1 VVGALEAVIVGALQG
16 VLEWLPVSSEGN
28 LVLFMVSLLGLEA
41 TETLRLAV
49 FLHLG
54 TGFAALIYYRKQVVE
69 ILLGSSEDSRRL
81 RLLLTIITVITG
93 VIGLP
98 AYMLLDFSVAQGETI
113 MIVTGLALLGTGMM
127 QRGDRSEG
135 HRNLSKLTWTETL
148 LLGVSQGLSI
158 IPGLSRS
165 GVTTSFLIVRGFS
178 VLESFKLS
186 FLMSIP
192 ASFAAGFGLM
202 ALEGA
207 TVSQASLIGLF
218 SAAVT
223 GFIAMGTL
231 IRLAERTSFWK
242 ICVGL
247 GVVALLAST
256 PTLVGLLIR

>member
-1 VVGALEAVIVGALQG
+1 MVGALEAVIVGALQG

-41 TETLRLAV
+41 AETLRLAV

-54 TGFAALIYYRKQVVE
+54 TGFAALSYYHEQVVE
-69 ILLGSSEDSRRL
+69 ILFGRSEEGKRQ
-81 RLLLTIITVITG
+81 RLLLTIITLVTG
-93 VIGLP
+93 VVGLP
-98 AYMLLDFSVAQGETI
+98 VYMLLNLSVVQGDTI
-113 MIVTGLALLGTGMM
+113 MIVTGLALLGTGLM
-127 QRGDRSEG
+127 QRRDRSEG
-135 HRNLSKLTWTETL
+135 HRSLSELTWTETL

-165 GVTTSFLIVRGFS
+165 GITTSFLIVRGFS
-178 VLESFKLS
+178 VGESFKLS

-202 ALEGA
+202 VLEGV

-218 SAAVT
+218 SAGVT
-223 GFIAMGTL
+223 GFIAMGAL
-231 IRLAERTSFWK
+231 IRLAERISFWK

-247 GVVALLAST
+247 GAVALIAST

>member
-1 VVGALEAVIVGALQG
+1 MVGALEAVIVGALQG

-49 FLHLG
+49 FLHIG
-54 TGFAALIYYRKQVVE
+54 TGFAALIYYREQVVE
-69 ILLGSSEDSRRL
+69 ILLGKSEDGKRL
-81 RLLLTIITVITG
+81 RLLLTVITFVTG
-93 VIGLP
+93 VVGLP
-98 AYMLLDFSVAQGETI
+98 VYLLLDVSVVQGETI
-113 MIVTGLALLGTGMM
+113 MIVTGLALILTGLM
-127 QRGDRSEG
+127 QRINRDKGN
-135 HRNLSKLTWTETL
+135 RNSGELSWTEAV
-148 LLGVSQGLSI
+148 LLGVSQGLAI

-165 GVTTSFLIVRGFS
+165 GVTTAFLILRGFS
-178 VLESFKLS
+178 VGESFKLS

-192 ASFAAGFGLM
+192 ASFAAGLGLM

-207 TVSQASLIGLF
+207 TVSQASLIGLL

-223 GFIAMGTL
+223 GFIAMGAL

-247 GVVALLAST
+247 GAVALLAST
-256 PTLVGLLIR
+256 PILVGFLIR